1 MARIDQHF
9 LVTTFSFGCVEPI
22 DWLIDASILFTVDI

>member
-1 MARIDQHF
+1 MAHIDQHF

-22 DWLIDASILFTVDI
+22 DWLIDASILLTADV